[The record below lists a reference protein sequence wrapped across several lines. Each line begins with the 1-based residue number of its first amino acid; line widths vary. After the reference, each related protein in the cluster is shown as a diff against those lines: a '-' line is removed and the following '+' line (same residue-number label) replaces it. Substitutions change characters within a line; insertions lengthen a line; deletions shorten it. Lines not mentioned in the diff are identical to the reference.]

1 MLLRQNVCSFD
12 NAGESDTIDR
22 TALNYNGAK
31 EKVQKIRELIKTGN
45 YDADL
50 AKYFLQ
56 IKFRGVL

>member
-22 TALNYNGAK
+22 TALNHNGAK

-56 IKFRGVL
+56 IKFQGVL